1 MEQKTKFSWK
11 DNFVVHLL
19 VTYGLVLVG
28 QILGSLLT
36 GIPIGIYAGFRSV
49 QLGIPLDPMH
59 LETVIPD
66 TVVTGQMYAV
76 FIGIWIVAL
85 LWFLI
90 PGNRPMYKA
99 ISTKVK
105 GNNALMLL
113 LGTVLG
119 FVLNGLC
126 ILAAYLHQDIKL
138 YFDSFRPIS
147 FIVIFLLVFIQ
158 SSAEELLCRGFLYQR
173 LLRRY
178 RKPAIA
184 IIGNAVLF
192 GALHLGNNGVTVL
205 AILNIVLFGILASL
219 IVYYMDSIWCAM
231 AVHAAWNFT
240 QNILFGLPNSGN
252 VVPYSVL
259 KLDASTAMDSFAYNV
274 GFGVEGT
281 IMAVVILVVACAA
294 VWYWGEKNGKK
305 GTDIWGLNVQ
315 PTVAETAVAEAVS
328 ETVSETVA
336 ENTEN
341 TSEAAESISEAASN
355 SENQQ

>member
-1 MEQKTKFSWK
+1 MEQKKNFSLT

-19 VTYGLVLVG
+19 VTYGIVLVG
-28 QILGSLLT
+28 QLLGSLIIGVPL
-36 GIPIGIYAGFRSV
+36 GIYAGFRSA
-49 QLGIPLDPMH
+49 QLGIPLDPFH
-59 LETVIPD
+59 LETVLPD

-85 LWFLI
+85 LWFLL
-90 PGNRPMYKA
+90 PKNRPIYKA

-105 GNNALMLL
+105 GNNILMLL
-113 LGTVLG
+113 VGTVIG
-119 FVLNGLC
+119 FALNGLC

-158 SSAEELLCRGFLYQR
+158 SSAEELVCRGFLYQR

-178 RKPAIA
+178 KKPAIA

-205 AILNIVLFGILASL
+205 AILNIILFGILASL
-219 IVYYMDSIWCAM
+219 IVYYMDSLWCAM

-252 VVPYSVL
+252 VVPYSVF
-259 KLDASTAMDSFAYNV
+259 KLDASTALDSFAYNV

-281 IMAVVILVVACAA
+281 VVAVIVQVLACLAI
-294 VWYWGEKNGKK
+294 WFWGTKTGKK
-305 GTDIWGLNVQ
+305 GTNIWPAPVN
-315 PTVAETAVAEAVS
+315 EN
-328 ETVSETVA
+328 TVSLSKIS
-336 ENTEN
+336 EN
-341 TSEAAESISEAASN
+341 TSSE
-355 SENQQ
+355 E